1 MVTLIRHLEDPIDS
15 QKSDIVVLGNGQTDH
30 DEMICEVDL
39 LICKFI
45 ELQPM
50 HTIVTPTCVTI
61 ILPTIIAMQRI
72 VGAIRNVVS

>member
-50 HTIVTPTCVTI
+50 HTIVTPTL
-61 ILPTIIAMQRI
+61 LPTIIVMQRI